1 MKTATQNAAV
11 IFTVNPADILPVLT
25 ERQINNRMK
34 KIADLD
40 AEIKKLQAAREALAD
55 EVKQAMKADTIETGA
70 YKITY
75 KEITSARFDSKAF
88 KADHPKQY
96 AAYTKQQTYK
106 RFTYTAKGGN

>member
-40 AEIKKLQAAREALAD
+40 AEIQKLQVTPAALPGHRPVSLRLL
-55 EVKQAMKADTIETGA
+55 TIRVHPA
-70 YKITY
+70 YPT
-75 KEITSARFDSKAF
+75 
-88 KADHPKQY
+88 
-96 AAYTKQQTYK
+96 
-106 RFTYTAKGGN
+106 